1 MEIPEQPSRAHRIF
15 GNRTLNLRS
24 IKAIGYDMDYT
35 LIHYR
40 VEEWER
46 TAFNYTRDRLVETGW
61 PVADLEFDAVA
72 VIRGLTIDS
81 ELGNLVKPTRFGYV
95 IRGAHG
101 TRHLDYDELR
111 TAYEGT
117 LVDLADGRWEFLN
130 TLFSLSEASLF
141 AQLVERLDRNELPGR
156 MSYADLYEAVRETI
170 NQAHMP
176 GRLKADI
183 LANPQRFV
191 VPDPDVVLALR
202 DQREAGK
209 RLFIITNSE
218 WEYTDQ
224 IMHYSFDPHL
234 PSGSTWRDLFDAVVV
249 SADKPGFFTATRPLF
264 RIVDEAAGYLR
275 PQIGPFEPGGV
286 FVGGCAPDLENHL
299 GLHGDEILYVG
310 DHLYSD
316 VSVSK
321 ALLRWRTALILRELE
336 SEIEAADAFAN
347 DETQLGDLMDR
358 KSDLERALAGAR
370 LDQLRHRSG
379 HADPTGDPTT
389 SDDRI
394 SGFREALSDIDA
406 EIGPLA
412 QASGRQRNELWGPL
426 MRSGNDKSLF
436 ARQVERYADVYTSRV
451 SNFLEATPF
460 AYLRAARGSLP
471 HDE

>member
-1 MEIPEQPSRAHRIF
+1 M
-15 GNRTLNLRS
+15 RS
-24 IKAIGYDMDYT
+24 INAIGYDMDYT
-35 LIHYR
+35 LIHYK

-46 TAFNYTRDRLVETGW
+46 TAFNHTRDRLVEAGW
-61 PVADLEFDAVA
+61 PVADLEFDPSA

-101 TRHLDYDELR
+101 TSPLTFDELR
-111 TAYEGT
+111 TAYEAT
-117 LVDLADGRWEFLN
+117 FVDLADSRWVFLN

-141 AQLVERLDRNELPGR
+141 AQLVDRLDRDELPGR
-156 MSYADLYEAVRETI
+156 MSYADLYEAVRATLDE
-170 NQAHMP
+170 AHMP
-176 GRLKADI
+176 GRLKEDI
-183 LANPQRFV
+183 LAEPERFV
-191 VPDPDVVLALR
+191 VPDPEVVLTLR
-202 DQREAGK
+202 DQLEAGK
-209 RLFIITNSE
+209 RLLLITNSE
-218 WEYTDQ
+218 WEYTSR
-224 IMHYSFDPHL
+224 IMEYAFDPHL
-234 PSGSTWRDLFDAVVV
+234 PPGSTWRDLFEAVVV
-249 SADKPGFFTATRPLF
+249 SADKPDFFTATRPLF
-264 RIVDEAAGYLR
+264 QVVDEAAGYMR
-275 PQIGPFEPGGV
+275 PQIGPLEPGGV
-286 FVGGCAPDLENHL
+286 FVGGCAPDLEDHL

-336 SEIEAADAFAN
+336 TEIEAADAFAE
-347 DETQLGDLMDR
+347 DEAELGQLMDR

-379 HADPTGDPTT
+379 HADPTGDPT
-389 SDDRI
+389 SSEDRM
-394 SGFREALSDIDA
+394 SELREALSEIDA